1 MLSFPL
7 FLRRRSAPARLFLA
21 IALLAGGGIATLS
34 GCGSGKAAQN
44 TPPPTQTSG
53 VAPGTYSLNLVAT
66 DGSLSITQSL
76 SLIVK

>member
-1 MLSFPL
+1 
-7 FLRRRSAPARLFLA
+7 
-21 IALLAGGGIATLS
+21 
-34 GCGSGKAAQN
+34 
-44 TPPPTQTSG
+44 